1 VTVAACVKWVDRRP
15 EVDPLNG
22 VIRHDGRSSGAS
34 DADQA
39 ALEWAL
45 RLGDAWGDDVVAVTA
60 GPPAADTLL
69 RDAIAVGATRAVRV
83 DGPIDAPSEAVAA
96 VLAGEL
102 AGCRVVLCGDLS
114 LDRGSGSVPAYLA
127 ARLAAAQ
134 ALGLVGIE
142 VGERGSVSA
151 VRRLDGGR
159 RERLLVS
166 GPAVCSVEGSTAR
179 LRRAPLA
186 RVLSARHAAI
196 TVVVG
201 LGGVGGSGVGGN
213 GHRPTRPFRPRARA
227 LPAPHGDVLA
237 RLRSLT
243 AAAVAGG
250 ARSAETLEP
259 DAAADR
265 ILAALTEWGF
275 APPDVA
281 STP

>member
-22 VIRHDGRSSGAS
+22 AISHDGRSSGAS
-34 DADQA
+34 EADQA

-60 GPPAADTLL
+60 GPAAADAVL
-69 RDAIAVGATRAVRV
+69 REAIAVGATKAVRV

-96 VLAGEL
+96 ALAGEL
-102 AGCRVVLCGDLS
+102 IGCRVVLCGDLS

-127 ARLAAAQ
+127 ARLAAVE
-134 ALGLVGIE
+134 ALGLLVVE
-142 VGERGSVSA
+142 VGEPGSITA

-159 RERLLVS
+159 RERLLVT

-186 RVLSARHAAI
+186 SVLAARHAAI

-201 LGGVGGSGVGGN
+201 VDGAGRH

-227 LPAPHGDVLA
+227 LPAPHGDVLD

-250 ARSAETLEP
+250 GRGAETLEP

-275 APPDVA
+275 TPPDDA
-281 STP
+281 ATP